1 MTKVIIIAIIIIIN
15 HIIRNSA
22 IIIERC
28 SAICLFI

>member
-1 MTKVIIIAIIIIIN
+1 MTKVIIIAIIIIN